1 MDIKILTESALIEQ
15 TIKHMPNYLKALEE
29 ISQNFNKYAKNPK
42 HCDNIVETFGA
53 IICINEISLYEDIP
67 ESLLIALKEKT
78 KMFAKAIAYYF
89 EEVDKNIAAN
99 LENKSKNVLENM
111 SKEELIEYI
120 KSKENTSK

>member
-1 MDIKILTESALIEQ
+1 MDIKILTENVLIEQ

-29 ISQNFNKYAKNPK
+29 ISKDFKKYAKNPK

-67 ESLLIALKEKT
+67 DTLLIALKEKV
-78 KMFAKAIAYYF
+78 KMFGKAIAYYF

-111 SKEELIEYI
+111 SKEELLQYI
-120 KSKENTSK
+120 KDKGI